1 MSDLPRPDEPA
12 ARPGADPPGAELGVG
27 GAPLA
32 GRWPAWLPVERRQA
46 LRRAVKVALAA
57 VVATAIARVLQ
68 LPVPWFAT
76 LAAVTA
82 VEITLRV
89 SMVAARNAI
98 VGAAAGALIGLG
110 LAEVAKDRLWA
121 VGVAVLVPS
130 IVFGLARM
138 EPIAR
143 QAALVAS
150 VIVLIPVETQLTT
163 PEFAAV
169 RFAETVIGIL
179 VALLVNA
186 TVLPPRAHR
195 GARRHLG
202 LAIGHLATLYRLV
215 TDAVAGGFRD
225 EAAIVATRRSFRS
238 ELAQVD
244 ALWDEAMAESP
255 GPDELGPGWRTATR
269 RMWEQCTAMDD
280 AVARVGVDRA
290 LLTPGGPGEELT
302 AATRRAF
309 AHLTSSLLD
318 DDRGLPRIDDLDA
331 PRQALLDELRRAGA
345 DPTRSPLVAP
355 TTGDASVESA
365 LAGLVFVSAMSA
377 IAAHLGDLAGHEL
390 LDGTGS
396 AHEPTPGR

>member
-1 MSDLPRPDEPA
+1 MGERRPH
-12 ARPGADPPGAELGVG
+12 GVG
-27 GAPLA
+27 PRGRPSNGA
-32 GRWPAWLPVERRQA
+32 RRC
-46 LRRAVKVALAA
+46 
-57 VVATAIARVLQ
+57 
-68 LPVPWFAT
+68 
-76 LAAVTA
+76 
-82 VEITLRV
+82 
-89 SMVAARNAI
+89 
-98 VGAAAGALIGLG
+98 AAAGALIGLG

-225 EAAIVATRRSFRS
+225 EAAIVATRRSLRS

-255 GPDELGPGWRTATR
+255 GPDELGPGWRTATWRCSPCPLPPPPPPSPPFRASRLALPSR
-269 RMWEQCTAMDD
+269 R
-280 AVARVGVDRA
+280 
-290 LLTPGGPGEELT
+290 
-302 AATRRAF
+302 
-309 AHLTSSLLD
+309 SSRLFFCL
-318 DDRGLPRIDDLDA
+318 GC
-331 PRQALLDELRRAGA
+331 
-345 DPTRSPLVAP
+345 S
-355 TTGDASVESA
+355 
-365 LAGLVFVSAMSA
+365 
-377 IAAHLGDLAGHEL
+377 LGDCGHEL